1 MYFHLFLLIVK
12 LYKLIW
18 IPVSFISNS
27 YSLIFNNIDTTYS
40 NRYYSTYV
48 GSFSILYFPPV
59 NFQSLISS
67 SSSSTLSSTIFP
79 CFINCVLLEKYDL
92 MMSTGSYSSG
102 VKVFSTAFQ
111 PVQQTICFLTFLP
124 SSYILFIGLFWVSV
138 SHLCTL
144 PGIPQSFFKWC
155 FEPLVEHVPL
165 DCNDDICFLI
175 KCGVL
180 WWNLFTHLSATLD
193 TCVWF
198 STSNLWCPKFRCFSN
213 LSFELK
219 FKIWA
224 LSVHGISISFL
235 LWVLMVPQ
243 LSPTSEN
250 GIFSS

>member
-1 MYFHLFLLIVK
+1 MYKMYFHLFLLFVK

-27 YSLIFNNIDTTYS
+27 YSLIFNNIGTTYS

-124 SSYILFIGLFWVSV
+124 SSYILFRGLF
-138 SHLCTL
+138 
-144 PGIPQSFFKWC
+144 
-155 FEPLVEHVPL
+155 
-165 DCNDDICFLI
+165 
-175 KCGVL
+175 
-180 WWNLFTHLSATLD
+180 
-193 TCVWF
+193 
-198 STSNLWCPKFRCFSN
+198 
-213 LSFELK
+213 
-219 FKIWA
+219 
-224 LSVHGISISFL
+224 
-235 LWVLMVPQ
+235 
-243 LSPTSEN
+243 
-250 GIFSS
+250 